1 MAPMSSLVVTL
12 PSSERTST
20 MPFSKFAFECSTPES
35 LFSSPSTAA
44 LQWPQLMSGTL
55 KVVSSIT
62 PLSLDFQ
69 QPLDG
74 GGELLDLLVG
84 ALALL
89 DRFPDAVLDVIV
101 QQEEPYLLGGG
112 DYAPDLG
119 EDVYAVG
126 LLVHHPLHA
135 PHLSLDPP
143 QAVLELLLVLRLDVA
158 VDGVLYRLL
167 VCSCG
172 VHLSAF
178 L

>member
-1 MAPMSSLVVTL
+1 
-12 PSSERTST
+12 
-20 MPFSKFAFECSTPES
+20 MPFSTSALEYSTPES

-55 KVVSSIT
+55 NVVSSIT

-89 DRFPDAVLDVIV
+89 DRFPDAVLDVVV
-101 QQEEPYLLGGG
+101 QQEEPDLLQGG
-112 DYAPDLG
+112 DDARYLG

-126 LLVHHPLHA
+126 LLVHHPLQPA
-135 PHLSLDPP
+135 HLSLDPP
-143 QAVLELLLVLRLDVA
+143 EAVLELLLVLRLDVA
-158 VDGVLYRLL
+158 VDCVLYRLL